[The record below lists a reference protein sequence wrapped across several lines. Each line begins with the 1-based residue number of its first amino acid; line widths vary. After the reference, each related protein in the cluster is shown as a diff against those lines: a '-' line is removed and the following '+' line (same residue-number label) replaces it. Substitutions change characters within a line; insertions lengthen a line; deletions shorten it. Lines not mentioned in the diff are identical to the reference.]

1 MPVLRLGAAQLHYHP
16 AFEGGGKQPL
26 REPLG
31 TWEGAGLSGLRA
43 GTEEG
48 ERLLRAL
55 REQVEK
61 AYVEAFRPR
70 LVAVVRFAA
79 ALELDLLVLP
89 ELSVPPALLP
99 AVAEAAGERR
109 TVVAGTH
116 LRLAHLV
123 DRRDEDSMR
132 RAVDPRIAVADRRE
146 RPPHARDLPRER
158 GHDRG
163 QHQREGQVAR
173 GGAFAMP
180 REVVLQTQHRLR

>member
-1 MPVLRLGAAQLHYHP
+1 MPALRLGAAQLHYHP

-79 ALELDLLVLP
+79 APELDLLVLP
-89 ELSVPPALLP
+89 ELSAGASGRDGVGGCLP
-99 AVAEAAGERR
+99 GRARQAGP
-109 TVVAGTH
+109 V
-116 LRLAHLV
+116 
-123 DRRDEDSMR
+123 S
-132 RAVDPRIAVADRRE
+132 
-146 RPPHARDLPRER
+146 
-158 GHDRG
+158 GHPGD
-163 QHQREGQVAR
+163 
-173 GGAFAMP
+173 
-180 REVVLQTQHRLR
+180 